1 MHKFSLPVMC
11 EPSHQNNNKYCAI
24 SKKFAS
30 MGKPPGNACT
40 QTLLRRGCATHQ
52 TESSVYLA
60 QLWMIGRLAV
70 RAENASD
77 LAAAQAAQKGFKIE
91 PLFPKT
97 YKKPFAMQARDLYR

>member
-1 MHKFSLPVMC
+1 
-11 EPSHQNNNKYCAI
+11 
-24 SKKFAS
+24 
-30 MGKPPGNACT
+30 
-40 QTLLRRGCATHQ
+40 
-52 TESSVYLA
+52 
-60 QLWMIGRLAV
+60 MIGRLSV